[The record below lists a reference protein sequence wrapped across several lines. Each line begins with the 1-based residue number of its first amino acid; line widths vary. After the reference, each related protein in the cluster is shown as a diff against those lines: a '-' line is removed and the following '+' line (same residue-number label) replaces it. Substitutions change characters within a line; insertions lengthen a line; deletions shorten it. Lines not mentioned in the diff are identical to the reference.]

1 MKKITKERI
10 KKMAISVVPSIPL
23 LFMPMIINAGGLQD
37 TKLVQGF
44 NNLLKDGTTAMCFL
58 EAAVLILLE
67 VVEGIAWQKGEHEEA
82 PKHKKK
88 MLSMLGLGALII
100 SVTALVPVFFSYFL

>member
-37 TKLVQGF
+37 TKLVQG
-44 NNLLKDGTTAMCFL
+44 
-58 EAAVLILLE
+58 
-67 VVEGIAWQKGEHEEA
+67 
-82 PKHKKK
+82 
-88 MLSMLGLGALII
+88 
-100 SVTALVPVFFSYFL
+100 